1 MQQKIKYRLVYN
13 YGGKL
18 GQDGTAPIALEM
30 RQGER
35 KAYISSRVLVTP
47 EQWEHGSVVNHDN
60 GEKLTVYLVK
70 WRNQIEEIELN
81 ALLRGRSMSLSQLKH
96 AVKSGVH
103 ESANLKDFTL
113 SVVNNSTRKQSTKRG
128 YEYLM
133 KDLEKDYG
141 RLQLDDI
148 TYDWIMRWRA
158 KMQQRIGLS
167 ANTIKGR
174 MKLMRCII
182 NEAVKRNL
190 ISEDPFKYI
199 TIGNMT
205 PKAVWLTMKE
215 IRKIERLQLKGKA
228 AVIRDLFL
236 FGCYSGLR
244 WSDLSTLEEA
254 TVKDGVLTKVMKK
267 TNHAVSIPIST
278 LFWGKDME
286 ILNRYPNIRRL
297 SHVCCNATANRT
309 IKEIAHQA
317 GINKDVSFHWARKS
331 CSSNLQLLGM
341 SIGDVS
347 TILGHTDVQVT
358 STHYSFSREQSAQ
371 QQSKKIFRQKVEQS
385 SNILPTST

>member
-1 MQQKIKYRLVYN
+1 MQQKIRYRLVYN
-13 YGGKL
+13 YGGRL
-18 GQDGTAPIALEM
+18 NLNGTAPVALEC
-30 RQGER
+30 RQGVR
-35 KAYISSRVLVTP
+35 KTYISSRVLITP
-47 EQWEHGSVVNHDN
+47 EQWDTGRIANHENAD
-60 GEKLTVYLVK
+60 KLTVYLVK
-70 WRNQIEEIELN
+70 WRHQIEEIELN
-81 ALLRGRSMSLSQLKH
+81 ALLRGRSMSLSQLKV

-113 SVVNNSTRKQSTKRG
+113 SVINNSTRKPSTRRG

-133 KDLEKDYG
+133 KDIEREYG

-158 KMQQRIGLS
+158 RMQQRVGLGD
-167 ANTIKGR
+167 NTIKGR

-190 ISEDPFKYI
+190 ITEDPFKFI

-215 IRKIERLQLKGKA
+215 IRKIERIPLKGRE

-254 TVKDGVLTKVMKK
+254 EIKDGVLTKVMKK
-267 TNHAVSIPIST
+267 TSHQVSVPIGT
-278 LFWGKDME
+278 LFWGKGME
-286 ILNRYPNIRRL
+286 ILSRYPNIRRL
-297 SHVCCNATANRT
+297 SHVCCNATANRA
-309 IKEIAHQA
+309 IKDIAHRA
-317 GINKDVSFHWARKS
+317 GVNKKVSFHWARKS
-331 CSSNLQLLGM
+331 CSSNLQILGM
-341 SIGDVS
+341 AINDVT

-358 STHYSFSREQSAQ
+358 STHYSFSKDQSAQ
-371 QQSKKIFRQKVEQS
+371 QQSKKIFRHKVEQS
-385 SNILPTST
+385 SNNSPMSP